1 MNSNLKNATF
11 AILSIVIIIP
21 SILFI
26 SDYIHFQEP
35 LTRVALYPDD
45 PKCDAECVERINDSY
60 RCVEIKQD
68 EFVCRQERGYFR
80 GDGDVKYTSA
90 GPISYGE
97 IVSFPEGKTD
107 IRWFGIENLKI
118 SDRNSNAVQVDFN
131 ESNDEDAPSNI
142 IYTAKLSPGDTFL
155 SCLNPW
161 KSTHLVRYT
170 GLYEYENRTHAE
182 FWGLRPYV
190 PSELFP
196 CDMPKILDSSLRT
209 NYDDILLPEYEKFG
223 FD

>member
-1 MNSNLKNATF
+1 MNSNLKNTLY
-11 AILSIVIIIP
+11 AILPIVIIIP

-26 SDYIHFQEP
+26 SDYIYFQEP
-35 LTRVALYPDD
+35 LSRVTIYPDD
-45 PKCDAECVERINDSY
+45 YKCDAECVEKINDSY
-60 RCVEIKQD
+60 NCIEIKPD
-68 EFVCRQERGYFR
+68 EFVCRQERENFR
-80 GDGDVKYTSA
+80 GDDGGVKYSSA

-107 IRWFGIENLKI
+107 TRWFGIENLIIVDK
-118 SDRNSNAVQVDFN
+118 NSNAIQVDFN
-131 ESNDEDAPSNI
+131 ESNEEDAPSNI

-170 GLYEYENRTHAE
+170 GLYEYENKTYAE
-182 FWGLRPYV
+182 FWGLHPSV
-190 PSELFP
+190 PPELFP
-196 CDMPKILDSSLRT
+196 CDTQRILDSSLKIK
-209 NYDDILLPEYEKFG
+209 YDISLPEYEEFR